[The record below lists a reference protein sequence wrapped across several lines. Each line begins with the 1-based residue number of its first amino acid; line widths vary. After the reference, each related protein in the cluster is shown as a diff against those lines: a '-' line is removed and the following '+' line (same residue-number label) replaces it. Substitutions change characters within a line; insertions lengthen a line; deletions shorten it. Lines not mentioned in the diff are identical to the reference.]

1 MNRIDILLATY
12 NGAAFLEAQL
22 ESIAA
27 QTHEDWRLI
36 ARDDG
41 STDRTP
47 EILSA
52 FQVRHA
58 GRVEI
63 LADGDGNLGLVQNF
77 SRLLENSDAPY
88 AAFCDQDDVWIP
100 EKLELC
106 LAKMCELERAHGA
119 ETPLLVFTDLEVV
132 DEDLNVIDR
141 SFWHYANL
149 RPDRCNSLNRLLLQ
163 NVVTGCTALM
173 NRCLVETAIPIP
185 AESVVHDWWVTLIAA
200 GCGRVS
206 FLACPTVH
214 YRQHGRNII
223 GARSLALK
231 ALPKLVKQFLADY
244 HSNRSQMRS
253 RFEQG
258 QIFLE
263 RYGTALSEEKQQML
277 KVFLTIPEGNLVGRL
292 IRISRRRM
300 SPTGFWRFCLYALLF
315 SGKDG
320 QRAINSKRWRSGYS
334 S

>member
-52 FQVRHA
+52 FQARHA

-77 SRLLENSDAPY
+77 SRLMEHSDAPY

-106 LAKMCELERAHGA
+106 LAKMCELEREHGA
-119 ETPLLVFTDLEVV
+119 ETPLLVFTDLAVV

-173 NRCLVETAIPIP
+173 NRCLVARVVPIP
-185 AESVVHDWWVTLIAA
+185 SGAHVHDWWVALV
-200 GCGRVS
+200 VS
-206 FLACPTVH
+206 AFGKLAYVTRPTVL
-214 YRQHGRNII
+214 YRQHGRNLL
-223 GARSLALK
+223 GAT
-231 ALPKLVKQFLADY
+231 P
-244 HSNRSQMRS
+244 
-253 RFEQG
+253 G
-258 QIFLE
+258 
-263 RYGTALSEEKQQML
+263 ALS
-277 KVFLTIPEGNLVGRL
+277 VHL
-292 IRISRRRM
+292 IRLPLYLFKIMFEPRSIRNRVQSVYRQGAAFYRRYRGQFEFDVQRDLEVFVDIPKRECLARFRALQKNGFLPPGFFNSLRHLLYSRE
-300 SPTGFWRFCLYALLF
+300 
-315 SGKDG
+315 
-320 QRAINSKRWRSGYS
+320 
-334 S
+334 